1 MRKTFMQQQPVS
13 KFILDKGSAW
23 HVMIVQFCVVALMFE
38 QLTLWMIAII
48 LLSLLWQCAVNLKVL
63 RSPNKYLVMVIG
75 IFGASAIA
83 MSGRELGLLLSMIH
97 LLSFS
102 FAIKAL
108 EINYRR
114 DLYLI
119 MLLAIFLLSCSFIF
133 KQTVWF
139 SLLVLTVL
147 IVNLSLIYRFH
158 APAIQVTQ
166 SIKHCVAAL
175 VISIPLAATMF
186 VVFPRLQPFWQMPL
200 ADAAKTGLSSEVRPG
215 DIANLIQSSDLAFR
229 VNFTGAVP
237 TQQQMYWRA
246 MSLPVFDGKSW
257 QRFKTKGDEINW
269 PLLKGLSNLSA
280 EPIKPIGNTFQYQ
293 VFAEPSF
300 QHWLFALDIAQTNER
315 SVFQLYDYS
324 LVTEK
329 PISKTF
335 AYQVVSFTDAPMNM
349 QLSERDKQRYL
360 KLGQHDNE
368 KLVNYAEQ
376 LNKRFQQP
384 ERVIDAVL
392 AEFANNN
399 FYYTLQPPRLINNNL
414 DQFFFDTR
422 AGFCEHYA
430 STFAFIMR
438 AAGIPSRLVTG
449 YLGGEYNPQ
458 GDYFSIYQYDAHAWT
473 EVWLEGKGWVRVDPT
488 ASVSPERILNGLTG
502 SFSADELNQNSGLF
516 ALSGWGQTA
525 LFQFVR
531 LQLEAIDY
539 QWTKL
544 VVGYSMEKQ
553 SQLLKSLF
561 GNQKHLKAAA
571 SFIAVLLVVISAFW
585 LWQRRSMFNNRKE
598 PWQRELDN
606 LCAALSKQYFA
617 RKPEQTINQ
626 YFKLLADEDNR
637 LSDLLTI
644 AKQFDEISFNP
655 SLKNR
660 EQTLITFTKQ
670 VKHLTKHCKSL
681 H

>member
-1 MRKTFMQQQPVS
+1 MKTFRQQQAIS
-13 KFILDKGSAW
+13 KFILDKSTAW

-48 LLSLLWQCAVNLKVL
+48 LLSLLWQCAVNLQVL
-63 RSPNKYLVMVIG
+63 RTPNKYLVMVIG

-83 MSGRELGLLLSMIH
+83 MSGRELGLLLAMIH

-139 SLLVLTVL
+139 SLLVLAVL

-200 ADAAKTGLSSEVRPG
+200 ADAKKTGLSSEVRPG

-229 VNFTGAVP
+229 VNFSGAVP

-269 PLLKGLSNLSA
+269 PLLKRQSNLRA
-280 EPIKPIGNTFQYQ
+280 EPIKSGSNTFQYQ

-335 AYQVVSFTDAPMNM
+335 AYQVVSFTDAAMNM

-360 KLGQHDNE
+360 KLGQHNND

-376 LNKRFQQP
+376 LNSRFQQP

-392 AEFANNN
+392 AEFANNS

-430 STFAFIMR
+430 SAFAFIMR

-488 ASVSPERILNGLTG
+488 ASVSPERILNGMTG
-502 SFSADELNQNSGLF
+502 SFSADELHQNSGLF

-525 LFQFVR
+525 LYQFVR

-585 LWQRRSMFNNRKE
+585 LWQRRFMFNNRKE

-606 LCAALSKQYFA
+606 LCVALSKQYFA

-637 LSDLLTI
+637 LCDLLTI

-660 EQTLITFTKQ
+660 EQMLIIFTKQ
-670 VKHLTKHCKSL
+670 VRHLTKHCKSL
-681 H
+681 HS